1 MWRHNMV
8 AISKVGNFR
17 TRLLS
22 EILSDLIRCKLV
34 RYPWFCS
41 ARPRSFTCFKMADV
55 YHAYWS
61 KFPSQS
67 EASIRFLFRDQVC
80 FFTSLLNLMYLQKI
94 WRYIQGLC
102 FRFSMF
108 LLLCTISEKSSSGIF
123 IRNALSIMSAIF
135 DWCLPQGAEI
145 ADDAHR
151 SKISKLC
158 RLCDKVKKCSFY
170 KTIWFWRAV

>member
-1 MWRHNMV
+1 MV
-8 AISKVGNFR
+8 AISKVVNFR
-17 TRLLS
+17 TRLSLS

-80 FFTSLLNLMYLQKI
+80 FSTSLLNLMYLSIFVRVAK
-94 WRYIQGLC
+94 
-102 FRFSMF
+102 
-108 LLLCTISEKSSSGIF
+108 KS
-123 IRNALSIMSAIF
+123 
-135 DWCLPQGAEI
+135 CV
-145 ADDAHR
+145 
-151 SKISKLC
+151 ISKVYAFDSACFYCCVQSLKKVHQVFLFAMRFQLC
-158 RLCDKVKKCSFY
+158 RPYLIDVFRKVLRWQMMPIEAKFQSYVAFVA
-170 KTIWFWRAV
+170 RSRL